1 MKTSRLDPPQVLS
14 SREPD
19 SALSEAVQHTP
30 FFRWKTDVPMAIA
43 VLLLAVWRIGTPS
56 MWRDEAVT
64 AADAQSGWREI
75 LQTSHDIDMVHTPFY
90 LLEWLWT
97 SIFGLSDMALRMPSA
112 LAITASAICLT
123 AIARQYTVELNAV
136 LCTVIFVLMPAAT
149 RYAQEAREGALLIML
164 GVISTLLLHI
174 AVRRGSD
181 KVWVAYAVV
190 LALIPPFNV
199 IAAYILIPHFLYAL
213 YWKRLKPWCIAAVP
227 ALLTAGAMAVL
238 AAPQRA
244 TMLDVYVAPPTL
256 RGFVGYADSLFESR
270 AIAVLFVVTAAIFV
284 VMAFRQGRIEE
295 YSWLLA
301 LAILPLPLW
310 IVSHVQ
316 NVFLFRYGLYALPF
330 FALIAVLVLRFW
342 YVIAVYVVVL
352 ATLSLPLDVH
362 YRAADGHGEDFR
374 SLFADI
380 ERSAKPGDAIVTDN
394 WMVRAA
400 KDYYLHSAL
409 ADPLDPHGVTS
420 EAIRSAG
427 GIPCTATELASYH
440 RVWFVWFVRPST
452 KVAENPPDRCD
463 PSLGLKSVVR
473 RGVLTAELYTRD

>member
-1 MKTSRLDPPQVLS
+1 MKTSRLDPPPVLG
-14 SREPD
+14 SREQD
-19 SALSEAVQHTP
+19 SAPTEVVQDAP
-30 FFRWKTDVPMAIA
+30 FFRWKTDVPMAVAI
-43 VLLLAVWRIGTPS
+43 LLLAMWRIGTPS

-64 AADAQSGWREI
+64 AADAQSGWRAI

-112 LAITASAICLT
+112 LAITVSAICLT
-123 AIARQYTVELNAV
+123 AIARQYTAELNAV
-136 LCTVIFVLMPAAT
+136 LCTVIFALMPAAT

-174 AVRRGSD
+174 AVRRASA
-181 KVWVAYAVV
+181 KVWVAYAVI

-199 IAAYILIPHFLYAL
+199 IAAYILLPHLLFAL
-213 YWKRLKPWCIAAVP
+213 YWKRVKPWCFAAIP

-256 RGFVGYADSLFESR
+256 RGFVAYADSLFESR
-270 AIAVLFVVTAAIFV
+270 TIAVLFVVTAAIFV
-284 VMAFRQGRIEE
+284 VMTYRQKRMKE
-295 YSWLLA
+295 YAWLLA

-310 IVSHVQ
+310 MVSHVE
-316 NVFLFRYGLYALPF
+316 NVFLFRYGLYPLPF
-330 FALIAVLVLRFW
+330 FALIAVLVLRLW
-342 YVIAVYVVVL
+342 YVIAVYAVIL
-352 ATLSLPLDVH
+352 AMLSLPLDMH

-380 ERSAKPGDAIVTDN
+380 ERGAKPGDAIVTDN
-394 WMVRAA
+394 WMARAA

-420 EAIRSAG
+420 DAIRSAG
-427 GIPCTATELASYH
+427 GTPCTATELAPYQ

-452 KVAENPPDRCD
+452 KVAENPPTKCD
-463 PSLGLKSVVR
+463 PSLALKSVVR
-473 RGVLTAELYTRD
+473 RGVLTAELYTRN